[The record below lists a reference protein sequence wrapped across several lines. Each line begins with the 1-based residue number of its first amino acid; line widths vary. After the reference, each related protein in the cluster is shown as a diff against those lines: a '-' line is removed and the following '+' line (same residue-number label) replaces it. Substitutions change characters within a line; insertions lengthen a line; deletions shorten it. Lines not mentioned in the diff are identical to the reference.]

1 MSKLIDAEKLDFVS
15 YQGIP
20 DGYKDSFDSGILY
33 AMNLIDEQPTI
44 DAVPV
49 KYGYWIPTSEKMP
62 KREKMVLVC
71 FRWSGDEQFDI
82 GYIDKDPDNLQLRW
96 NFEDFELYGDEM
108 DDVVAWMPL
117 PKPYKMDEVTKWD

>member
-1 MSKLIDAEKLDFVS
+1 MSRLIDADEFCMDIITGRIKETMYLS
-15 YQGIP
+15 NMHKQL
-20 DGYKDSFDSGILY
+20 ILNQIN
-33 AMNLIDEQPTI
+33 MRKTI

-49 KYGYWIPTSEKMP
+49 KHGHWIPTSEKMP
-62 KREKMVLVC
+62 KREEMVLVC

-96 NFEDFELYGDEM
+96 NFEDYDLCGDEM

-117 PKPYKMDEVTKWD
+117 PEPYKMDEVTE